1 MDLKWVLLF
10 LFCFA
15 SAVHSQSDLSC
26 AVSSIS
32 FLADSADGVKLTC
45 LAQTAPAVG
54 CTLANITC
62 QCASKTLP
70 QLSAACMLANC
81 TMAETLALS
90 KVSAQS
96 CQLPFENRTDLLID
110 VFITILTATGFVVL
124 VRVVS
129 KALDKKL
136 ALEDYIIVFALSMSF
151 CSNSMVIAFAH
162 DGFGKHVYSL
172 QNGDLFQALKHFYIA
187 ENIYVVVLGLTKI
200 SILAF
205 YLRIFQHQEWFRIG
219 VHTLICITILS
230 TAIIS
235 ILTIFQCHPVTYFWD
250 KDIKDGACLN
260 QNALAY
266 ANSGMSIAQD
276 IMIIV
281 LPIPVVVKLN
291 MDIRRKVGVA
301 FMFAVGGFGCI
312 VSIVRLQ
319 SLLVFGNSID
329 PTWDYVSVTIWTA
342 LELSAAMICSSMPAL
357 RSLMHQM
364 VPKFKFSLLSSR
376 SSASDPSWRTAR
388 VWSVHVPTPEGDD
401 LVKLVKIE
409 SGVLDIRWPKD
420 EEWGEERIKDVDD
433 RLPTGSKDPKHQ
445 SKNAIGS

>member
-1 MDLKWVLLF
+1 MWKPNAFVDAMWSKTVRLPRINVFSSRGNPPIPILWAPWWIMELKWALLF

-15 SAVHSQSDLSC
+15 SAVCQSDLSPC
-26 AVSSIS
+26 A
-32 FLADSADGVKLTC
+32 LRC
-45 LAQTAPAVG
+45 LVQTIPAAG
-54 CTLANITC
+54 CTLDNTTC
-62 QCASKTLP
+62 QCASKDLP

-90 KVSAQS
+90 KFSAQA
-96 CQLPFENRTDLLID
+96 CHLPFENRTGLLID
-110 VFITILTATGFVVL
+110 VFIAIMTSTAFIVL
-124 VRVVS
+124 VRVAWRVF
-129 KALDKKL
+129 DKEV
-136 ALEDYIIVFALSMSF
+136 ALEDWIILSALSLSF
-151 CSNSMVIAFAH
+151 CSNSMVIVFAH

-200 SILAF
+200 SILVF
-205 YLRIFQHQEWFRIG
+205 YLRIFQYQKLFRMG
-219 VHTLICITILS
+219 VNTLISLTLLS
-230 TAIIS
+230 TTIIS

-250 KDIKDGACLN
+250 KDIKDGACLD

-266 ANSGMSIAQD
+266 VNSGMSIFQD

-291 MDIRRKVGVA
+291 MDIRRKIGVT

-312 VSIVRLQ
+312 VSILRLQ

-357 RSLMHQM
+357 RNLIHRGFPS
-364 VPKFKFSLLSSR
+364 FKFSLLSPR

-388 VWSVHVPTPEGDD
+388 VWSVQVPRDDRRDD
-401 LVKLVKIE
+401 LVELVNIE
-409 SGVLDIRWPKD
+409 SGVLDIRWPK
-420 EEWGEERIKDVDD
+420 I
-433 RLPTGSKDPKHQ
+433 
-445 SKNAIGS
+445 